1 MRVLRAENI
10 GKKLSRQGRDRPLRL
25 RELLTRATAADRASQ
40 EFWAVRDVS
49 LELRPGEMLGV
60 IGRNGAGKS
69 TLLRLLGGV
78 LEPTQ
83 GTVHRSGR
91 TEAFFDFTA
100 GLRSDLTCRDN
111 IVIGL
116 IIGGCRRKEA
126 VSLVDRV
133 LDFAGLIDYRN
144 SPARVLSS
152 GMRLRLG
159 FAIVTE
165 RRPELLLLDEV
176 VAVGDAVF
184 QKKSYARI
192 NDYRRAGTAA
202 VLVSHNMQLIRS
214 HCERAIWLDNG
225 RVARYGPVDDVTK
238 AYVDNTVK

>member
-1 MRVLRAENI
+1 MQILRAENL
-10 GKKLSRQGRDRPLRL
+10 GKQLCRQGHDRPMRL
-25 RELLTRATAADRASQ
+25 RELLTRAAAADRAARR
-40 EFWAVRDVS
+40 FWAVRGVS
-49 LELRPGEMLGV
+49 LELAPGEMLGV
-60 IGRNGAGKS
+60 VGRNGAGKS

-78 LEPTQ
+78 LEPTE
-83 GTVHRSGR
+83 GTVHRNGR

-100 GLRSDLTCRDN
+100 GLRADLTCRDN

-116 IIGGCRRKEA
+116 IISGCRRKEA
-126 VSLVDRV
+126 VSLIDRI
-133 LDFAGLIDYRN
+133 LEFAGLTEFRE
-144 SPARVLSS
+144 SPVRVLST

-176 VAVGDAVF
+176 IAVGDAAF

-192 NDYRRAGTAA
+192 NNYRRAGTAA

-214 HCERAIWLDNG
+214 HCERAIWLNEG
-225 RVARYGPVDDVTK
+225 QVAGYGSVDEVAK
-238 AYVDNTVK
+238 AYIGDTAE

>member
-1 MRVLRAENI
+1 MRVLRAENL
-10 GKKLSRQGRDRPLRL
+10 GKQLSRQGHDRPLRL
-25 RELLTRATAADRASQ
+25 RELLTRAAAADRAARR
-40 EFWAVRDVS
+40 FWALRGVS
-49 LELRPGEMLGV
+49 MELFSGEMLGV

-78 LEPTQ
+78 LEPTE
-83 GTVHRSGR
+83 GSVFRRGR
-91 TEAFFDFTA
+91 AEAFFDFTA
-100 GLRSDLTCRDN
+100 GLRSDLTCHDN

-126 VSLVDRV
+126 ISLIDRI
-133 LDFAGLIDYRN
+133 LEFAGLVEYRN
-144 SPARVLSS
+144 SPVRVLST

-159 FAIVTE
+159 FAVVTE

-176 VAVGDAVF
+176 IAVGDEAF

-202 VLVSHNMQLIRS
+202 VLVSHDMHLIRS
-214 HCERAIWLDNG
+214 HCERAIWIDEG
-225 RVARYGPVDDVTK
+225 RVARYGSVNEVAD
-238 AYVDNTVK
+238 AYIADTVK